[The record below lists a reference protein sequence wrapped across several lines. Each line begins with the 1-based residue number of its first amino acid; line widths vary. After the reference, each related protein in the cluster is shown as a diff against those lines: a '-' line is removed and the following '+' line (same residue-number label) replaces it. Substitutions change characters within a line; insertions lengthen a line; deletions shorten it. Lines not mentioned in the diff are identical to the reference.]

1 MENLFSLPVAARADI
16 IQFLVQS
23 FGCSYIC
30 LWAYDSIS
38 PNRLCFLDGI
48 YNVRNDQPGSSLGT
62 VAQQLFSQFRTLT
75 FDVNDDRVPGLAFR
89 NQRPYLELQRLEL
102 LRLASTE
109 IQTQFFQTAVFMGCN
124 KGEIELGFL
133 NMSQVDIQTALRSLF
148 PGDFSGGQ
156 SQKIDQNPP
165 TSSSSSLRSISTGS
179 PEYSSLLFSIPGTS
193 QSHFPETLG
202 GATMSPMQPVPNTA
216 IQALAQAPLTT
227 ESEHDAIMRA
237 ILHVISPTS
246 HQHQNLPFAPVVH
259 PDTSAFQSY
268 RSDIGPN
275 MAPNIRRQ
283 SFMKRSFAFF
293 RNLNFMRMRERI
305 QATSRPTNTQLHHMI
320 SERRRRE
327 KLNENFQAL
336 RALLPPGTKKDKASI
351 LIAAKDTLSSLMAEV
366 DQLSKRNQGLTS
378 LLPSKE
384 PTTEETKARL
394 SPNERLGVRV
404 SHVPESSSSQDRMV
418 DLQVNVRG
426 QVSQIDLS
434 ICLLEFLKRC
444 LNVSLVSMDANTHIA
459 EGNNVLHQLTF
470 RLRIIQPFHRL
481 FLNLNDYTFPS
492 AATVIR
498 TLVSSLHSLCVGFM
512 LLLLS
517 PYCSFGVKN
526 NEVLMFMQGSEWDEC
541 AFEEAVRRV
550 VADLAQ
556 YQEDQ

>member
-1 MENLFSLPVAARADI
+1 MHPMEYLFSLPVPARADI

-48 YNVRNDQPGSSLGT
+48 YNVTNDQPGSSLGT

-109 IQTQFFQTAVFMGCN
+109 IQTQFFQEARIKTAVFMGCN

-156 SQKIDQNPP
+156 AQKIDQNPP

-179 PEYSSLLFSIPGTS
+179 PEYSSLLFSIPGSS
-193 QSHFPETLG
+193 QPHFPETLG
-202 GATMSPMQPVPNTA
+202 GATMSPMANTA
-216 IQALAQAPLTT
+216 IQALAQGPLTT
-227 ESEHDAIMRA
+227 QSEHDAMMRA

-246 HQHQNLPFAPVVH
+246 HHHQNFH

-268 RSDIGPN
+268 RSDIASN

-283 SFMKRSFAFF
+283 SLMKRSFAFF
-293 RNLNFMRMRERI
+293 GNLNIMRMRERI
-305 QATSRPTNTQLHHMI
+305 QATSRPSNTQLHHMI

-366 DQLSKRNQGLTS
+366 DELSKRNEGLTS

-384 PTTEETKARL
+384 PTTEETRVRL

-404 SHVPESSSSQDRMV
+404 SHVAESSSSQDRRV
-418 DLQVNVRG
+418 ELQVNVRG

-459 EGNNVLHQLTF
+459 QGNNALHQLTF
-470 RLRIIQPFHRL
+470 RLRIIQ
-481 FLNLNDYTFPS
+481 
-492 AATVIR
+492 
-498 TLVSSLHSLCVGFM
+498 
-512 LLLLS
+512 
-517 PYCSFGVKN
+517 
-526 NEVLMFMQGSEWDEC
+526 GSEWDEC
-541 AFEEAVRRV
+541 VFEEAVRRV
-550 VADLAQ
+550 VGELAQ
-556 YQEDQ
+556 YEEDQ

>member
-1 MENLFSLPVAARADI
+1 MHPMENVFSLPVAARADF
-16 IQFLVQS
+16 IQFLLQS

-48 YNVRNDQPGSSLGT
+48 YNVTNDQPGSSLGT
-62 VAQQLFSQFRTLT
+62 VAQQLFRQFRTLT

-109 IQTQFFQTAVFMGCN
+109 IQTQFFQEARIKSAVFMGCN

-148 PGDFSGGQ
+148 PGEFSTGQ
-156 SQKIDQNPP
+156 SQQIDQNPP

-202 GATMSPMQPVPNTA
+202 GARVLPMQPVPNTA
-216 IQALAQAPLTT
+216 TGPHQQAIEALAQAPLTQFPTPET
-227 ESEHDAIMRA
+227 EHYAIMRA

-246 HQHQNLPFAPVVH
+246 HHHQNLPFAPVVH
-259 PDTSAFQSY
+259 PDASAFQRY

-275 MAPNIRRQ
+275 MASNIRKQ
-283 SFMKRSFAFF
+283 SFMKRSLTFF

-366 DQLSKRNQGLTS
+366 DQLSKRNEGLTS
-378 LLPSKE
+378 FLPSKE
-384 PTTEETKARL
+384 PTTEESKARL
-394 SPNERLGVRV
+394 SPNERLSVRV
-404 SHVPESSSSQDRMV
+404 SHVPESSSSQERMV
-418 DLQVNVRG
+418 ELQVNVRA

-434 ICLLEFLKRC
+434 ICLLEFLKQC
-444 LNVSLVSMDANTHIA
+444 LSVSLVSMDANTHIA
-459 EGNNVLHQLTF
+459 EGNNNVIHQLTF
-470 RLRIIQPFHRL
+470 RLRIIQ
-481 FLNLNDYTFPS
+481 
-492 AATVIR
+492 
-498 TLVSSLHSLCVGFM
+498 
-512 LLLLS
+512 
-517 PYCSFGVKN
+517 
-526 NEVLMFMQGSEWDEC
+526 GSDWDEC
-541 AFEEAVRRV
+541 TFEEAVRRV
-550 VADLAQ
+550 VGDLAQ